1 MLYRLSTTL
10 LKNSRKTECGAKQF
24 LARLVVRAAP
34 FALLIASTSFAAV
47 TSIDVTER
55 SDDGGYQRIVAKV
68 HCAVTPQLA
77 PNRVI
82 ADIDLAP
89 RNAEGK
95 VEFSADLY
103 ILRPRDATKRNGTL
117 LVEIPNRGGKGLL
130 GMFNLGDNFLLEQGF
145 TLAWVGWELDLP
157 PTPGLLR
164 ADAPIATNKGK
175 PIVGL
180 VRSEWEGGDGAGSS
194 PPTDRVTTISV
205 GDRGMLGYAADDPQS
220 LANKIFV
227 RDTVDGERRLIARDD
242 WSFSD
247 PTHVTM
253 AAGFEPGKIYEVI
266 YRAKDPV
273 LVGLGPTAVRDVV
286 SYLKYGGVDTPLGDF
301 NKDVLR
307 AIGFGVSQSGRF
319 LRTFV
324 YDGFNQDEN
333 TRRVF
338 DAVWADIA
346 GAGRGGFNARF
357 AQPSR
362 DGHPF
367 FNILYPV
374 DVPPFTDEDPTSNT
388 GLLAKAKLTDTVPKI
403 FYTNGSYEYWG
414 RAASLI
420 HTTPDGAKDAP
431 LAKYTRIYF
440 FAGSRHGS
448 GALPPR
454 HLEAQNLDSTNDY
467 TASMRALLVAL
478 EAWLAEGK
486 HPPASVY
493 PLIAPPDG
501 KAQLVSVSAYAFPNI
516 PGVALPHHNR
526 QAFRLD
532 FSSEPPKL
540 GPPFPT
546 LVPQVTLD
554 GNETSGI
561 RMPEI
566 QVPLASYTGW
576 NLRSPKIGAPDQLYS
591 MAGSWIPFPVS
602 KVERKKRKD
611 PRMSI
616 EERYRTKDDYIEKIA
631 AAAQQLVKDG
641 FLLDRDMA
649 YLRDRAAKEW
659 DFVIGSTR

>member
-1 MLYRLSTTL
+1 M
-10 LKNSRKTECGAKQF
+10 
-24 LARLVVRAAP
+24 AAMP
-34 FALLIASTSFAAV
+34 HRRSLLLISCATFAAVTNFGAVSSFAAV
-47 TSIDVTER
+47 TNVEVTER
-55 SDDGGYQRIVAKV
+55 SDDGGYERIVAKV
-68 HCAVTPQLA
+68 HYAVDSRLG
-77 PNRVI
+77 PNRYI

-89 RNAEGK
+89 RDADGK

-103 ILRPRDATKRNGTL
+103 ILRPRDASKRNGTL

-130 GMFNLGDNFLLEQGF
+130 GMFNLGDSFLLEQGF
-145 TLAWVGWELDLP
+145 TLAWVGWQLDLP

-164 ADAPIATNKGK
+164 AEAPVATNKGK
-175 PIVGL
+175 PILGL
-180 VRSEWEGGDGAGSS
+180 VRSEWEGGDGVGNS
-194 PPTDRVTTISV
+194 PPTDRVTTISL
-205 GDRGMLGYAADDPQS
+205 GDRGMLGYAVADPKS
-220 LANKIFV
+220 PANKIFV
-227 RDTVDGERRLIARDD
+227 RDTVDGQRRLIARDD

-253 AAGFEPGKIYEVI
+253 GAGFEPGKIYEVI
-266 YRAKDPV
+266 YQAKDPV
-273 LVGLGPTAVRDVV
+273 LVGLGPTAVRDAV
-286 SYLKYGGVDTPLGDF
+286 SYLKYGGVDTPLSGF
-301 NKDVLR
+301 YKDVLR
-307 AIGFGVSQSGRF
+307 VIGFGVSQSGRF

-324 YDGFNQDEN
+324 NDGFNEDER

-338 DAVWADIA
+338 DGVWADIA

-374 DVPPFTDEDPTSNT
+374 DVPPFTDED
-388 GLLAKAKLTDTVPKI
+388 GLLTNAKRTETVPRI

-420 HTTPDGAKDAP
+420 HTTPDGKKDAP
-431 LAKYTRIYF
+431 IAKTTRIYF
-440 FAGSRHGS
+440 FPGSRHGS
-448 GALPPR
+448 GTVPPR
-454 HLEAQNLDSTNDY
+454 RLEAQNLDSTNDY
-467 TASMRALLVAL
+467 TASMRALLVAMQ
-478 EAWLAEGK
+478 AWLAEGK
-486 HPPASVY
+486 QPPASVY

-501 KAQLVSVSAYAFPNI
+501 KTQLVAVSDYAFPNI
-516 PGVALPHHNR
+516 PGIATPRYNR

-532 FSSEPPKL
+532 FSVEPPKL
-540 GPPFPT
+540 GPPYPT
-546 LVPQVTLD
+546 LVPQVDSD
-554 GNETSGI
+554 GNEISGI

-591 MAGSWIPFPVS
+591 MAGSWIPFPVN
-602 KVERKKRKD
+602 KAARKKRKD

-616 EERYRTKDDYIEKIA
+616 EERYRSKDDYLEKIT

-641 FLLDRDMA
+641 FLLEGDVVKM
-649 YLRDRAAKEW
+649 RDRAAKEW
-659 DFVIGSTR
+659 DYVLTEPRP